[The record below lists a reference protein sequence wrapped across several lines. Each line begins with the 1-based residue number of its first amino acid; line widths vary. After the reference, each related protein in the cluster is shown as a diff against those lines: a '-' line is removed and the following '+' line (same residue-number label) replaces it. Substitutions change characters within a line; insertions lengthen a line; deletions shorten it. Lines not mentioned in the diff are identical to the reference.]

1 MKWTLAILSFLVLFS
16 GSAIAE
22 LTPKDLE
29 AIRNIVDDRI
39 TESEKRTN
47 LRLTELEKRTD
58 LKLDKVQ
65 AEINGLRWGIGLVA
79 LFVIGHVALIIYVL
93 NQTSK
98 EVEKVRGY
106 CDNIV
111 EVLNNAT
118 DIIRDYRGNLRDIKE
133 ALDGLA
139 KSNEALQQLIDTFI

>member
-39 TESEKRTN
+39 TESEKRT
-47 LRLTELEKRTD
+47 D

-65 AEINGLRWGIGLVA
+65 AEINGLRSEINGLRWGIGLVA

-139 KSNEALQQLIDTFI
+139 KSNEWPCEI